1 MMEDLK
7 NTKERKNKIKITYG
21 SMNNKP
27 FYRATLYL
35 LHSS

>member
-1 MMEDLK
+1 MEDLK
-7 NTKERKNKIKITYG
+7 NTKEHENKIKITYG

-35 LHSS
+35 FRNS